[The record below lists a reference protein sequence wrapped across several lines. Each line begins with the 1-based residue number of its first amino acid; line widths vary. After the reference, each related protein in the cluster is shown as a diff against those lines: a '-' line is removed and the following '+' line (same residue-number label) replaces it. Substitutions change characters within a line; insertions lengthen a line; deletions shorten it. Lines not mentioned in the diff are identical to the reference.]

1 MGVRL
6 SDRQIRRLDAR
17 RKRRRRIM
25 ILIFALMFIL
35 CTFVVARAAISLPY
49 ESVNIGDLAK
59 TQYSGYNNDGVAE
72 VSLDDAAVDELMTKL
87 KHEYDGA
94 FFHTSEVSDAD
105 YAAFRQSLSFAVPNS
120 TGLSNGDVIS
130 VIGNCDSDLAQK
142 LKLEI
147 KGTSSQRTVEGLPD
161 VTRLSDEEVFADIAV
176 SFSGISP
183 MLEISIVNNSTQPLI
198 QKMIF
203 EIAEPK
209 EYYRDGDVVTINA
222 RYLPEDSEATGF
234 IIASPDETCSKEF
247 VAQSESAYITD
258 ASDLP
263 KDLVRKA
270 VEAGKLAFTDAN
282 EYGVRIFCEANLV
295 PVYIDK
301 KATFTY
307 GSPGFVSAYFKT
319 VFPEKAGQLGLSFND
334 LDIIYDV
341 TISQADGKAC
351 TAYAAVRFSNIIKN
365 SDGSLSYDFSD
376 PQLLSESYFSAR
388 VKKVV
393 VDSYKT
399 THDVTRVEL

>member
-1 MGVRL
+1 
-6 SDRQIRRLDAR
+6 
-17 RKRRRRIM
+17 M
-25 ILIFALMFIL
+25 ILIFALLFIL
-35 CTFVVARAAISLPY
+35 CAFVILRAMISLPY
-49 ESVNIGDLAK
+49 ASVNLGDLAK
-59 TQYSGYNNDGVAE
+59 AEYSGYNEDGVAT
-72 VSLDDAAVDELMTKL
+72 VSVDDAAVDELMSKL
-87 KHEYDGA
+87 KQEYDNA
-94 FFHTSEVSDAD
+94 VFHTHDISDAD
-105 YAAFRQSLSFAVPNS
+105 YAAFRQSLSFGIPNS

-130 VIGNCDSDLAQK
+130 IIGSCNSELADK

-147 KGTSSQRTVEGLPD
+147 KGTSSEKTVEGLPV
-161 VTRLSDEEVFADIAV
+161 VTKLTADEVFADINV
-176 SFSGISP
+176 SFQGISP
-183 MLEISIVNNSTQPLI
+183 MLEIAIENNSTQPLV

-209 EYYRDGDVVTINA
+209 EYYRDGDVVTLTA
-222 RYLPEDSEATGF
+222 RCSEEDSLETGF
-234 IIASPDETCSKEF
+234 IIASPDGTCSKEY
-247 VAQSESAYITD
+247 VAQSDSAYITN
-258 ASDLP
+258 AADLP

-270 VEAGKLAFTDAN
+270 VDAGRAAFTDAN

-295 PVYIDK
+295 PVYINK
-301 KATFTY
+301 QATFTY
-307 GSPGFVSAYFKT
+307 GTPQFVSAYFKT

-351 TAYAAVRFSNIIKN
+351 TSYAAVRFSNIIRN
-365 SDGSLSYDFSD
+365 GDGSLSYDFSD

-399 THDVTRVEL
+399 THDVVRVDP